1 MNSLLLVEDEPL
13 ERQALKMELERS
25 DYGISRIY
33 EAANGQEALD
43 IFETENPDI
52 LIVDINIPVFSG
64 LDLDRKSVV

>member
-43 IFETENPDI
+43 ILKRRIRIF
-52 LIVDINIPVFSG
+52 
-64 LDLDRKSVV
+64 